1 MSCRWKIE
9 AMDCRAVVWGVDC
22 DDYKAVV
29 THQPKLTAASTKT
42 LLGLAK
48 IKQVLDPWYL
58 DTNTGD
64 KIDPKV
70 NQLGHDKNNRDAG
83 LERLH
88 QNHLHI
94 TAADSELGFAR
105 GNK

>member
-29 THQPKLTAASTKT
+29 THQPEPTAASTKT

-58 DTNTGD
+58 DTKAGD
-64 KIDPKV
+64 AIEPEV
-70 NQLGHDKNNRDAG
+70 NMLGHGKKQDKD
-83 LERLH
+83 LEKLH
-88 QNHLHI
+88 AHHLHI
-94 TAADSELGFAR
+94 SVTDSELGFTR
-105 GNK
+105 GKK